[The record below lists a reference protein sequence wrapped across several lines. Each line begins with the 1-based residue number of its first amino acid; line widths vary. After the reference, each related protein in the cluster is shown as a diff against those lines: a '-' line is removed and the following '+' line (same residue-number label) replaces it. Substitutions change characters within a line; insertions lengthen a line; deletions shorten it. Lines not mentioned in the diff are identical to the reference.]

1 MQVKIQILVEN
12 TVPLSD
18 LAGEHGFAALIE
30 VDDTKI
36 LLDVGNKGTIM
47 ENSQLLGIDLQEIDA
62 IVLSHGHYDHTG
74 ALPALLTEI
83 GSKKI
88 YAHSNLFEHRVVF
101 AGGKIIVEPGTPF
114 SQEQLEEA
122 GGTLIFADD
131 FTQIYPGVYISG
143 EIPRANDFED
153 VGGNGTFKVERNGEF
168 VDDLLPDD
176 IALIIDHPDGLIIV
190 SGCAHSGIINIM
202 DYARFKTGR
211 SEVLAF
217 IGGTHLLDASDNRI
231 NKTIAYLQEENK
243 VVDKLVV
250 CHCTGFSASAKLYNA
265 LGSRVIKGEV
275 GMEFCF

>member
-47 ENSQLLGIDLQEIDA
+47 ENSQLLGIDLKEIDA

-101 AGGKIIVEPGTPF
+101 AGGQIIVEPGTPF

-122 GGTLIFADD
+122 GGTLIFTDD
-131 FTQIYPGVYISG
+131 FTEIYPGVYISG

-153 VGGNGTFKVERNGEF
+153 VGGNGTFKVERNGEL

-190 SGCAHSGIINIM
+190 SGCAHSGMINIM
-202 DYARFKTGR
+202 DYAMFKTGR
-211 SEVLAF
+211 SKVLAF

-231 NKTIAYLQEENK
+231 NKTIFYLKEENR
-243 VVDKLVV
+243 VDKLVV
-250 CHCTGFSASAKLYNA
+250 CHCTGFSASAKLFNA
-265 LGSRVIKGEV
+265 LGGRVIKGEV